1 MAEYATHSVGTAGLT
16 TGVIGSALGVLN
28 SGLLG
33 NIGIG
38 GNNAAQYA
46 TKDDLANAIALAQ
59 KDSEIALLKANAVTR
74 QETVDVFER
83 VMTRVNADKAE
94 QAAINAQQSVYNA
107 ANNSA
112 INLLNNQVSQL
123 MGLTVLHIPAANV
136 CPEPMSKYN
145 SWTAP
150 TT

>member
-1 MAEYATHSVGTAGLT
+1 MAEYASHAVGNAGLT
-16 TGVIGSALGVLN
+16 TGIIGSALGLMN
-28 SGLLG
+28 SGAFNGILG
-33 NIGIG
+33 G
-38 GNNAAQYA
+38 GMTANQYA

-94 QAAINAQQSVYNA
+94 QQAINAQQSVYNA
-107 ANNSA
+107 TANSSIA
-112 INLLNNQVSQL
+112 LLNNQVSQL
-123 MGLTVLHIPAANV
+123 MGLTVMHIPAANV
-136 CPEPMSKYN
+136 CPEPMPKFN